1 MYDIEASAPGLNT
14 AITVEVKRGTATV
27 VPIELNMATVA
38 STMTVT
44 ASDQPLTEESAQKS
58 TIGQPIV
65 QEAPNQEEKIDSL
78 LPLVPGV
85 VKGPDGRINMKGA
98 QATQAGWLVNSA
110 NVTDPATDNRS
121 LSMRSLTS

>member
-1 MYDIEASAPGLNT
+1 LPNARIVLHGPINTETRSDARGAFAIDSLPGGMYDIEASASGLNT

-44 ASDQPLTEESAQKS
+44 AGDPPLTEESAQKS

-65 QEAPNQEEKIDSL
+65 QEAPNQEEKIDSCFL
-78 LPLVPGV
+78 WS
-85 VKGPDGRINMKGA
+85 
-98 QATQAGWLVNSA
+98 QE
-110 NVTDPATDNRS
+110 
-121 LSMRSLTS
+121 LSRDRTGEST